1 MKSCFEQRC
10 RKWILVTINIILVTA
25 IYSQDNS
32 QSFRKIQYVYDKTGN
47 LIEKVQFYN
56 EKTGQLVNSFDVNK
70 SNPFSNLPFP
80 SIVDKFLFYN
90 LSDVKLNEISL
101 DKGLLNIISGFSEE
115 IILDGGNAVSFYDI
129 YEGNPD
135 FTILTYYLIISI
147 GEEPVAY
154 STVIYVLDYEGNN
167 IFTLDQLNSPIGRSV
182 ITANGQYLAVEYEE
196 EIDVTSQQVRKA
208 GCLIFNLENNE
219 VINYNAPD
227 GFSQS
232 VPQTSKDLIIISNH
246 GVEENLYYIFDFD
259 NNKAYSKL
267 YKTSSLGKLRDINL
281 EGFVFSEANSTSL
294 HIDKYND
301 VFDEEEFK

>member
-80 SIVDKFLFYN
+80 SIEDKFLFYN

-115 IILDGGNAVSFYDI
+115 ILLDGGNAVSFYDI

-196 EIDVTSQQVRKA
+196 EIDVKSQQVRKA

-232 VPQTSKDLIIISNH
+232 VPQTSKNLIIISNH
-246 GVEENLYYIFDFD
+246 GIEENLYYIFDFD
-259 NNKAYSKL
+259 NTKAYSKL

-281 EGFVFSEANSTSL
+281 EGFVFGEANSTSL